1 MKTAFKLASYDLY
14 KTKKGENIPVET
26 ILDLHVTLQTKP
38 ARTVTK
44 PNKEIECWER

>member
-14 KTKKGENIPVET
+14 KTKKGENISVET
-26 ILDLHVTLQTKP
+26 ILDLLVTLQTKP